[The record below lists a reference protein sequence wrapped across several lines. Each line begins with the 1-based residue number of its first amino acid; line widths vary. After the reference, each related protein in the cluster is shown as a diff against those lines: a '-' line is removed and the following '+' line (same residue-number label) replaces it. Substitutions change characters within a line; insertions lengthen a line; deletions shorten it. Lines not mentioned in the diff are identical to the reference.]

1 MHGQKT
7 IKKHR
12 RIFNLHSKDTYE
24 SKVLASLVIYIYIY
38 IYIYRIVRQSLGVA
52 NPTHKLSLSLYRYMI
67 PIDRILNK
75 TVTTARVI

>member
-24 SKVLASLVIYIYIY
+24 SKVLASLV